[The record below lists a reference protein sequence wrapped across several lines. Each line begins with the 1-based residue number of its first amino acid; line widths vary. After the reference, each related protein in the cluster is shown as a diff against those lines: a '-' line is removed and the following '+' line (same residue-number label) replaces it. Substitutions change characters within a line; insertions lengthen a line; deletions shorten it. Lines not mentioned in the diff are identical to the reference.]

1 MRKFHLKRREPNP
14 SSKSVQPSSPS
25 LAVHGTTLFNE
36 DTVTTMT
43 KSARD
48 WSESLQSLIMAQEIV
63 EESSMVAPEMLP
75 DLVQSYSQSTDG
87 GATTQSRAVPTEVT
101 AIVDEDRS
109 VPCTT
114 QPPAPR
120 NIDFPE
126 LETDGMKIEKYT
138 QDLEAAL
145 QLIQRLSLDLQKSRL
160 HENQLLKHNQR
171 LLVDLKGSIAKED
184 ISDEYRMLKQELMI
198 IKTALFCGVV
208 YIFWGGRT
216 DILGI
221 LALVWLL
228 VDFTS

>member
-1 MRKFHLKRREPNP
+1 MTTSANEWKD
-14 SSKSVQPSSPS
+14 S
-25 LAVHGTTLFNE
+25 LRL
-36 DTVTTMT
+36 
-43 KSARD
+43 
-48 WSESLQSLIMAQEIV
+48 AQQIV

-87 GATTQSRAVPTEVT
+87 GATTTTGSCAVPTEVT
-101 AIVDEDRS
+101 ATMVDEAGVRPTVS
-109 VPCTT
+109 CPL
-114 QPPAPR
+114 PAAPR
-120 NIDFPE
+120 STGMDFPPR
-126 LETDGMKIEKYT
+126 ETDGMKIEKYT

-145 QLIQRLSLDLQKSRL
+145 QLIQRLSLDLQKSRW

-184 ISDEYRMLKQELMI
+184 ISDEYTILKQELML

-221 LALVWLL
+221 VALVWLL